1 MVLGI
6 FMRWVHIT
14 TVVLLI
20 GSVFYARGAGS
31 TITSSF
37 SSAIYWLTAGLLV
50 SGTYNYLTK
59 SSFPPHYHMW
69 FGIKMLLVLHV
80 LSMAILL
87 TRRNVEDYKRRRWMT
102 NIQYSGLLVILVSAI
117 LRWLTQNPAAVK
129 LP

>member
-6 FMRWVHIT
+6 LMRWVHIT

-20 GSVFYARGAGS
+20 GGVFYARSAGS

-37 SSAIYWLTAGLLV
+37 ASAIYWLTGGLLV
-50 SGTYNYLTK
+50 SGIYNFLNK
-59 SSFPPHYHMW
+59 SSYPPHYPMW

-102 NIQYSGLLVILVSAI
+102 NIQYSGLLVILVSAV
-117 LRWLTQNPAAVK
+117 LRWLTQNPTVK